1 MPVAYWVR
9 FGVSFAVLFAAT
21 GARGASIEISPL
33 DSAEQAIV
41 SVSGPFE
48 AADTEHFR
56 TKTSALTKA
65 IVVLASDGGSLV
77 AGIEIGT
84 LMRLKGFASLVP
96 DGSRCASAC
105 ALAWLG
111 GSKRFMGATAQIG
124 FHAAYVVK
132 DGLPTETS
140 SGNAIVGAYLNR
152 IGLPDRA
159 VIYITDSAPQEVR
172 WLSLEDAELQGIDV
186 SLFSPASPTQVTAVA
201 PETDAPP
208 AIVREFYEALGG
220 GNGQQAANF
229 ILPEKRKGPFSPEA
243 MTKFYG
249 NLVEPIKMTGIEA
262 NGANQFLVHYSYR
275 RASNQ
280 CNGLAMVTTTNFDGH
295 FFISR
300 IKALSGC

>member
-1 MPVAYWVR
+1 MPVGYWVR
-9 FGVSFAVLFAAT
+9 FGVYFAVLFAAT

-48 AADTEHFR
+48 AADIEQFR

-65 IVVLASDGGSLV
+65 SVVLVSDGGSLV

-159 VIYITDSAPQEVR
+159 VIYITDSAPQEMR
-172 WLSLEDAELQGIDV
+172 WLSLQDAELQGIDV
-186 SLFSPASPTQVTAVA
+186 SLFSPASPTKVTAVA
-201 PETDAPP
+201 PEPDAPP
-208 AIVREFYEALGG
+208 AIVREFYQALSGG
-220 GNGQQAANF
+220 DGQQAANF

-249 NLVEPIKMTGIEA
+249 SLVEPIKLTGIEA
-262 NGANQFLVHYSYR
+262 NGADSFLVHYNYR
-275 RASNQ
+275 RASSQ
-280 CNGLAMVTTTNFDGH
+280 CNGLAMVTTTNLNGH